1 MPRVKL
7 SSKSQIVVPAEVR
20 RALGLEPGD
29 VLDVEV
35 QGDRMILTRSDASD
49 PLERLRAFVGD
60 PVWKGYSA
68 EVERSREEWASYS
81 EEIEA
86 HRHRVRPR
94 EPEG

>member
-1 MPRVKL
+1 MPKVKL

-35 QGDRMILTRSDASD
+35 LGDRMVATRSDSSD
-49 PLERLRAFVGD
+49 PLERLRSFAGD

-68 EVERSREEWASYS
+68 ELERSREEWARYS

-86 HRHRVRPR
+86 EIDRVAGRDP
-94 EPEG
+94 G